1 MRTVVVISALMVQC
15 CLSYLP
21 VHLGSASWRRHHK
34 MRLHGET
41 PGDSGGTSSIAPK
54 ITDAPTPP
62 SLSMDAATNK
72 IVKTPEADCDPID
85 EYCATDSKTGESI
98 RLTVE
103 EKERIYL
110 DAIQSYYFNGREILS
125 AEQFDILKEDLQ
137 WNGSPVVVLNRREAQ
152 FVSAKSAYLK
162 GEPTMSDDEFDKL
175 KKELK
180 EEKSKIAVSTEPKC
194 FIDTGICT
202 VTLQED
208 EFRNNLLNLPL
219 GIVFTLLW
227 TIVSYEVFVEFL
239 DLYLNPLV
247 ILLIGALP
255 IYGVTKVSTEAIFN
269 DGKIVYGPCPSCGI
283 ENRVYFGGI
292 LGVDGFDDVAS
303 CKCKNC
309 RVNYSVNRKTL
320 RASTVPK

>member
-1 MRTVVVISALMVQC
+1 MLRDDEDRSSNQRADGAVLLVVLARSFRFCVVEEASQNEVRLGERGGQREEEEEMNPIAPPLPAFERPSRTAMN
-15 CLSYLP
+15 
-21 VHLGSASWRRHHK
+21 RRRLTSNFRCRPK
-34 MRLHGET
+34 RADRRLHGET

-227 TIVSYEVFVEFL
+227 TIVSYEVFVGEFFF
-239 DLYLNPLV
+239 
-247 ILLIGALP
+247 
-255 IYGVTKVSTEAIFN
+255 SFIF
-269 DGKIVYGPCPSCGI
+269 
-283 ENRVYFGGI
+283 F
-292 LGVDGFDDVAS
+292 
-303 CKCKNC
+303 
-309 RVNYSVNRKTL
+309 
-320 RASTVPK
+320 